1 MDAAK
6 DVIATFMLAQVK
18 NKTSG
23 KNYATLT
30 EALSMAADG
39 NELLLLGMQYNGAIS
54 LNSGITLNGGW
65 DGVFG
70 NKSGLQTALNDGLTI
85 LGGMA
90 TVETITVKGML
101 SLRGGVLRAKDVKVL
116 P

>member
-1 MDAAK
+1 
-6 DVIATFMLAQVK
+6 
-18 NKTSG
+18 
-23 KNYATLT
+23 
-30 EALSMAADG
+30 MAADG

-65 DGVFG
+65 DGAFR

-85 LGGMA
+85 LGGVA
-90 TVETITVKGML
+90 TVEAVAVKGML